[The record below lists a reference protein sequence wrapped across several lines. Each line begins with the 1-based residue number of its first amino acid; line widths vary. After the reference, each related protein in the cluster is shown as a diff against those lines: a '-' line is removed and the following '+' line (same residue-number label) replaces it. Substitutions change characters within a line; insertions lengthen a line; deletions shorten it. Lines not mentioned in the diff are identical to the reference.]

1 MAADTSHRLRL
12 LYDLSRRLATF
23 NDLDDVLRQATGAL
37 RELFDADGSAVLILD
52 DDTRELRFPL
62 ASQREGGRPAAD
74 RLAEL
79 RFPADQGIAGWV
91 LQHGEAL
98 AVEDV
103 GNDPRFYRGID
114 EATGATTRTLLAAP
128 LRTEGASIGV
138 IEVMNPAPERIGS
151 ADIEFLDAVASDI
164 AVAYAKAEL
173 HDRLREEAATLRF
186 LTRLM
191 GAVLLVGGIAVAAAA
206 VLAVLARAM
215 PFGTVLTQRALL
227 AGLCAAIA
235 GVAVLWMAR
244 SR

>member
-1 MAADTSHRLRL
+1 MTDDTSYRLRL

-52 DDTRELRFPL
+52 GDRRELRFPV
-62 ASQREGGRPAAD
+62 ASQREGGRAKAGQ
-74 RLAEL
+74 LAEL

-98 AVEDV
+98 VVEDV
-103 GNDPRFYRGID
+103 ANDPRFYRGID
-114 EATGATTRTLLAAP
+114 KATGATTRALLAAP

-138 IEVMNPAPERIGS
+138 IEVMNPAPEHVGS

-186 LTRLM
+186 LTRLV
-191 GAVLLVGGIAVAAAA
+191 GAVLLAAGIAVAGAA

-215 PFGTVLTQRALL
+215 PFGTVLTKPAFLV
-227 AGLCAAIA
+227 GLCAAVA
-235 GVAVLWMAR
+235 GVAVLRLAR
-244 SR
+244 VR